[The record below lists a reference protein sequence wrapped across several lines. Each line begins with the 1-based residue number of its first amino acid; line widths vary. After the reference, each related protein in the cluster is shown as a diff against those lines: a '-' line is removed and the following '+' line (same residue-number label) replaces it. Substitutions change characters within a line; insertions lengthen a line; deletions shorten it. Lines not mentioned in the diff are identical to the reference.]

1 MKNGHI
7 SLLNSSVKQALKNY
21 MHAMYEQ
28 ETELQKVKQ
37 ILTFKILLCTWVKLV
52 DFENLKIRHANQYH

>member
-1 MKNGHI
+1 M
-7 SLLNSSVKQALKNY
+7 Q
-21 MHAMYEQ
+21 AMYEQ

-52 DFENLKIRHANQYH
+52 DFENLKIRHQYQYH